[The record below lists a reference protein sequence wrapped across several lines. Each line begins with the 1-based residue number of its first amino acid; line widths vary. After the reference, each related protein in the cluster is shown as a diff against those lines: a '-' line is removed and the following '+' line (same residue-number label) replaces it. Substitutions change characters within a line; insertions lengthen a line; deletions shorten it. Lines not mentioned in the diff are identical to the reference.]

1 MKLSTKGQ
9 YAVRA
14 MVVIALQ
21 EHAGPVPLRMIAGLE
36 DISEQYLEQI
46 FMDLRKARLV
56 EGVRGAR
63 GGYLLS
69 RPPGTITTGDI
80 VRAVEGPISVVECD
94 HGADVCQ
101 RVHICVTRDLWLRVS
116 ESMRQVMDDTSLA
129 DLAGCARG
137 RDYKG
142 SEHHATISVP

>member
-14 MVVIALQ
+14 MVVIALK

-46 FMDLRKARLV
+46 FMDLRKAKLV
-56 EGVRGAR
+56 EGVRGAK

-69 RPPGTITTGDI
+69 RPAARVTSGDI

-94 HGADVCQ
+94 QAAGPCE

-116 ESMRQVMDDTSLA
+116 ESMRQVMDGTSLA
-129 DLAGCARG
+129 DLAKCAQALH
-137 RDYKG
+137 DKG
-142 SEHHATISVP
+142 E

>member
-14 MVVIALQ
+14 MVVIALE
-21 EHAGPVPLRMIAGLE
+21 EHAGPVPLRMIAGME

-46 FMDLRKARLV
+46 FMDLRKAKLV
-56 EGVRGAR
+56 EGVRGAK

-69 RPPGTITTGDI
+69 RSAQRITAGDI

-94 HGADVCQ
+94 HGAGQCE

-129 DLAGCARG
+129 DLAECARD
-137 RDYKG
+137 RNYKG
-142 SEHHATISVP
+142 E